1 MDPPLHQQQI
11 VLSSGNDPPLT
22 HANIKSGRAAILKI
36 ESHAP
41 EISMAMCVIT
51 SSVAAGLMAQPIYQ
65 GRADMALFVYTYLV
79 QLSY

>member
-1 MDPPLHQQQI
+1 M
-11 VLSSGNDPPLT
+11 T
-22 HANIKSGRAAILKI
+22 HANVKSGRAAILKI

-51 SSVAAGLMAQPIYQ
+51 SLVAAGLMAQPTYQ
-65 GRADMALFVYTYLV
+65 GGADMALFVYSYLI